1 MAQVRQ
7 TSFHG
12 GEIAPGLY
20 GRTDLPKRAF
30 SLKTAR
36 NFILTPTGTAANR
49 PGFRYCLPAQAE
61 ATAVRLRDFT
71 FSTSQAYVLE
81 FGHQYIRVL
90 QNGAVVTT
98 VTGTV
103 PYVAADLWT
112 LSFTQAGDVMT
123 ITALGYAP
131 QELKRV
137 AHANWT
143 ISPYSTTH
151 ATATPATP
159 TFLTGA
165 IATDGTHLAKAWQ
178 WVVTA
183 ISSIDGEESL
193 PSVAASMT
201 TCV

>member
-81 FGHQYIRVL
+81 FGHQYIRDL

-98 VTGTV
+98 VTGTARHADV
-103 PYVAADLWT
+103 PHGRHRDGRHAPGEGVAVGRH
-112 LSFTQAGDVMT
+112 S
-123 ITALGYAP
+123 
-131 QELKRV
+131 
-137 AHANWT
+137 
-143 ISPYSTTH
+143 
-151 ATATPATP
+151 
-159 TFLTGA
+159 
-165 IATDGTHLAKAWQ
+165 HL
-178 WVVTA
+178 VHRR
-183 ISSIDGEESL
+183 
-193 PSVAASMT
+193 
-201 TCV
+201 